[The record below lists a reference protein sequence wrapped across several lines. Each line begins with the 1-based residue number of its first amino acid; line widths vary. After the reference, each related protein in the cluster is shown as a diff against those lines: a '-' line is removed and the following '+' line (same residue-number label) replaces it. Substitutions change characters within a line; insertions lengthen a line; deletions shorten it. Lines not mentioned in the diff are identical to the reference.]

1 MCRWIPLTSA
11 RHGVWAHPPS
21 PLCVLAAQV
30 PDGTTVSALRAAIN
44 AQLGVPLDMHLS
56 KQAALLTSK
65 EPYSFRDLAIPV
77 SDHA

>member
-1 MCRWIPLTSA
+1 MCAGGT
-11 RHGVWAHPPS
+11 
-21 PLCVLAAQV
+21 QV
-30 PDGTTVSALRAAIN
+30 PDGATVSALRAAIN
-44 AQLGVPLDMHLS
+44 AQLGVPLEDMHLS

>member
-1 MCRWIPLTSA
+1 M
-11 RHGVWAHPPS
+11 
-21 PLCVLAAQV
+21 
-30 PDGTTVSALRAAIN
+30 SALRAAIN
-44 AQLGVPLDMHLS
+44 AQLGVPLEDMHLS